1 MIDNYNRNGHNS
13 TFIYCVAVVDY
24 GNCCYLKN
32 IY

>member
-1 MIDNYNRNGHNS
+1 MIDNCNRNGHNS
-13 TFIYCVAVVDY
+13 AFIYCVAVVDY